1 MAPLPQTPP
10 LFSRKDV
17 APKRPAHVPA
27 SMFDLQLVG
36 ISTSSDGDEGM
47 LKYAVVDDEWGT

>member
-1 MAPLPQTPP
+1 
-10 LFSRKDV
+10 
-17 APKRPAHVPA
+17 
-27 SMFDLQLVG
+27 MFDLQLVG